1 MSPLERWRGREK
13 NELVDYPFKPRKANV
28 TSGGNSMTGLKLTLR
43 PIVIQV
49 FRFGLVLG
57 FGPNLLRMKKS
68 QWSEN
73 RRASD
78 NDVHRSALPLI
89 VTHLVENVNHNDH
102 NC

>member
-1 MSPLERWRGREK
+1 M
-13 NELVDYPFKPRKANV
+13 VDYPFKPRKANV
-28 TSGGNSMTGLKLTLR
+28 TLGGNPMTGLKLILR

-57 FGPNLLRMKKS
+57 FCPNKKS

-73 RRASD
+73 RRAFD

-89 VTHLVENVNHNDH
+89 VTHLVEINVSHNDH